1 MREVIWDDIN
11 IIDSVNRSYNR
22 FLQIFLS
29 LCNEYF
35 PKIKIKLKPQKHFRP
50 WKTLGMRKEN
60 KDYMKN
66 FFKTRKPKVRQS
78 IFEIIKRKSK
88 RNCYSQKIL

>member
-66 FFKTRKPKVRQS
+66 FLKL
-78 IFEIIKRKSK
+78 E
-88 RNCYSQKIL
+88 SQK